1 MMKLQDQTRKTLQ
14 ETGLPISVFCRKIG
28 ISQTAFYRW
37 LKEDLR
43 LSEQKENN
51 IRKHINK
58 LSEVF

>member
-1 MMKLQDQTRKTLQ
+1 MMKLQEQTRKTLQ

-58 LSEVF
+58 LGEVF